1 MTTRTEKYIPNEHY
15 SHLCTTGEP
24 HTVWQSQIH
33 LDITMQNNY
42 RYAWIMQ
49 TRSMELKSN
58 KHEET
63 ENDSSLTFFN
73 VWMSFLHLVY
83 LLV

>member
-42 RYAWIMQ
+42 RYA
-49 TRSMELKSN
+49 
-58 KHEET
+58 
-63 ENDSSLTFFN
+63 
-73 VWMSFLHLVY
+73 
-83 LLV
+83 